1 MHPSKLKPGEF
12 VAIGGGLLLTVALF
26 LNWYASKGEG
36 RILKGKEMLEGS
48 ISGWDVHTIIRYPI
62 LIAALAPIILTYI
75 ILRNH
80 ALSWPRG
87 ELTAVLGIFAFG
99 LIAYNGLAD
108 RPATSNSLSSLQLGW
123 YLSILGS
130 LLIVGGSA
138 IRASSV
144 ERKRKP
150 PGTL

>member
-1 MHPSKLKPGEF
+1 MHPSKLKLGEF
-12 VAIGGGLLLTVALF
+12 VAVVGGVLLTVALF
-26 LNWYASKGEG
+26 LDWYASKGKG
-36 RILKGKEMLEGS
+36 RLMQGDETVKGAL
-48 ISGWDVHTIIRYPI
+48 SGWDIHTIIRYPI
-62 LIAALAPIILTYI
+62 LIAALAPIVLMYIL
-75 ILRNH
+75 LRNH

-123 YLSILGS
+123 YLAILGS
-130 LLIVGGSA
+130 ILVVGGSA
-138 IRASSV
+138 SRASSV

>member
-1 MHPSKLKPGEF
+1 MHPAKLKTGEF
-12 VAIGGGLLLTVALF
+12 VAIAGGVLLTIALF
-26 LNWYASKGEG
+26 LNWYASKGQGE
-36 RILKGKEMLEGS
+36 IIKGDEMLRGS

-62 LIAALAPIILTYI
+62 LIAALAPIVLTYI

-108 RPATSNSLSSLQLGW
+108 RPATSNSLSSLEYGW
-123 YLSILGS
+123 YLAVLGS
-130 LLIVGGSA
+130 MLIIGGSA
-138 IRASSV
+138 SRASSV

>member
-12 VAIGGGLLLTVALF
+12 VAIIGGVLLTVALF
-26 LNWYASKGEG
+26 LDWYASKGKG
-36 RILKGKEMLEGS
+36 VILKGEEM
-48 ISGWDVHTIIRYPI
+48 ISGAVTGWEVHTIIRYPI
-62 LIAALAPIILTYI
+62 LIAALAPIVLTYI

-108 RPATSNSLSSLQLGW
+108 RPATSNSLSSLEYGW
-123 YLSILGS
+123 YLAVLGSIL
-130 LLIVGGSA
+130 LVGGSA

>member
-12 VAIGGGLLLTVALF
+12 VAIAGGVLLGVALF
-26 LNWYASKGEG
+26 LKWYASKGEG
-36 RILKGKEMLEGS
+36 KLIKGSEMIQGS
-48 ISGWDVHTIIRYPI
+48 ISGWDIHTIIRYPI

-87 ELTAVLGIFAFG
+87 EMTAVLGIFAFG
-99 LIAYNGLAD
+99 LIAYNGLAN
-108 RPATSNSLSSLQLGW
+108 RPATSNSLSSLELGW
-123 YLSILGS
+123 YLAIIGSIL
-130 LLIVGGSA
+130 IIGGSA
-138 IRASSV
+138 SRASSV